1 MTKKPN
7 REGALIFGFTPKQLD
22 AQNVLLEPG
31 IRTYEDGAKRLG
43 ISLSAFK
50 QRMSRSKAQV
60 VRASQVVN
68 EWRRFKDAR
77 KKHLK
82 GERQ

>member
-1 MTKKPN
+1 MTPTPRKVTKKPN

-43 ISLSAFK
+43 TTLDSITQDAKARILL
-50 QRMSRSKAQV
+50 QR
-60 VRASQVVN
+60 
-68 EWRRFKDAR
+68 EEEEER
-77 KKHLK
+77 KKREE
-82 GERQ
+82 GSAEA